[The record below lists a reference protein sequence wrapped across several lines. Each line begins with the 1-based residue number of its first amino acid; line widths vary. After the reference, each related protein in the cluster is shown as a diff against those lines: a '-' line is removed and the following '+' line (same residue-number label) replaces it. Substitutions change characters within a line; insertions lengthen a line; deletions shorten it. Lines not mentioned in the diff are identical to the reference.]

1 MTDSPT
7 ATEDDE
13 ATVRQAVGY
22 RARAPA
28 GHAWGAPS
36 PPRAPMAYA
45 AADGTIHRAPQPLVN
60 YDSVD
65 PAVHKHMPAEEAP
78 AAAAALP
85 RSWLGRSRWR

>member
-1 MTDSPT
+1 MTDSP

-22 RARAPA
+22 RARGPA

-65 PAVHKHMPAEEAP
+65 PAVLK
-78 AAAAALP
+78 ALP
-85 RSWLGRSRWR
+85 AGRAPGAATQAVMAGEESWR